1 MQFKG
6 MMVSML
12 GANQQELFL
21 HSSMTSIIRADLA
34 VLHRQ
39 KMGQL
44 VSDSST
50 YWAATGLFKV
60 VTSLLPLLCAA
71 QVLLSER

>member
-1 MQFKG
+1 

-44 VSDSST
+44 VSG
-50 YWAATGLFKV
+50 TGLF
-60 VTSLLPLLCAA
+60 PAC
-71 QVLLSER
+71 

>member
-1 MQFKG
+1 LLQFKG

-44 VSDSST
+44 VRNRP
-50 YWAATGLFKV
+50 ACCHHLHRF
-60 VTSLLPLLCAA
+60 
-71 QVLLSER
+71 